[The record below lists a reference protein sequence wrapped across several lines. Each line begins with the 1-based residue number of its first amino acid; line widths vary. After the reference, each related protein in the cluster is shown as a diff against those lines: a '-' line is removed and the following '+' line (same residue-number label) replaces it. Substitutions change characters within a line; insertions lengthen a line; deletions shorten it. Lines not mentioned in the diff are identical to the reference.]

1 MSTYILEVDKDIA
14 LPKSAAEAL
23 PSMTQEEELEVYAR
37 TIKLLSD
44 LQGKPIEPDEQDK
57 KTARELAKDML
68 VNGKKVEFA
77 NYRNETVAFLAG
89 MVSQYDQMIV
99 RDYADLKLYVV
110 NKLVEHS
117 TNPDP
122 KFAVPAI
129 KALGEIDGVDAF
141 KKRTEI
147 TVQHKTTEEVEQ
159 SLVAKLEKLEQL
171 MNLGKKRDVID
182 VEAKD
187 ADSGTD

>member
-182 VEAKD
+182 VEVKD

>member
-1 MSTYILEVDKDIA
+1 
-14 LPKSAAEAL
+14 
-23 PSMTQEEELEVYAR
+23 MTQEEELEVYAR

-182 VEAKD
+182 VEVKD

>member
-171 MNLGKKRDVID
+171 MNLGKKRDFID
-182 VEAKD
+182 VEVKD